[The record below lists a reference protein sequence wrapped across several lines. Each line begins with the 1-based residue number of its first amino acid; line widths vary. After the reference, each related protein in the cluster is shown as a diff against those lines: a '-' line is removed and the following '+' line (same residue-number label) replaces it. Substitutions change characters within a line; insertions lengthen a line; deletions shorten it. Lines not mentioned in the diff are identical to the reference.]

1 MRTVISF
8 LCLLAMAAP
17 IAPNPTPCE
26 SAPTV
31 VYNIPVKQMPRAKAK
46 TRLIEALHQS
56 LRNDESHKLDLALE
70 RDIQRLAKEI
80 REEQ

>member
-1 MRTVISF
+1 MKTLASF
-8 LCLLAMAAP
+8 VSLLVMAAP
-17 IAPNPTPCE
+17 TAPNPTPCE

-31 VYNIPVKQMPRAKAK
+31 VYTIPVKQMPRAKAK